1 MIRDFHADN
10 FSTWKSPVLALE
22 VGIWMC
28 YKSTNQLTED
38 AMAEYSNEPVAPE
51 GGPEMSLVDTWIA
64 AFTKP
69 NEGTFARIVA
79 QPGATVSKA
88 FLWVFVAS
96 LITSFASAIA
106 QLFNFGRQFDL
117 MRQFLPPEITREL
130 PLGSAPSFGIGTVIC
145 GAPIGAV
152 FAVLFF
158 AIGVALIQWVA
169 KLFGGTGSFDKL
181 AYAFSAINVPYS
193 VILAVL
199 TLFGIIPFVGI
210 LTGLIGLALFFYV
223 IVLGVL
229 AVKAVNGLDTGKAVG
244 AVLLPVLA
252 IFLLI
257 CCCVIIGVAALIPLF
272 RSTSGSA
279 FLGFAGF

>member
-1 MIRDFHADN
+1 M
-10 FSTWKSPVLALE
+10 
-22 VGIWMC
+22 
-28 YKSTNQLTED
+28 ED

-51 GGPEMSLVDTWIA
+51 GDPKMSLVDTWIA

-79 QPGATVSKA
+79 QPGASASKA

-106 QLFNFGRQFDL
+106 QSANFGSGMVLLRQY
-117 MRQFLPPEITREL
+117 LPPEIAREL
-130 PLGSAPSFGIGTVIC
+130 PLSGAPSFGIGTVIC

-152 FAVLFF
+152 LAVLFF

-199 TLFGIIPFVGI
+199 TLIGIIPFVGI
-210 LTGLIGLALFFYV
+210 LTGLISLALFVYA

-252 IFLLI
+252 IFLLV
-257 CCCVIIGVAALIPLF
+257 CCCIVLGVAALVPVF

-279 FLGFAGF
+279 FLGFGVF